1 MDMYLGAGKRFV
13 GSGSN
18 AFTHIIKPKS
28 VISETKYQAHTLAT
42 RQVPGFSQCYSSSS
56 CTGSTIAAVSAR
68 DCCVGTDDGLS
79 FSNGGSCTACVG
91 GL

>member
-1 MDMYLGAGKRFV
+1 MDMYLGAGKRSVV
-13 GSGSN
+13 GGSN

-28 VISETKYQAHTLAT
+28 VTNETKYQAHTLAT

-91 GL
+91 GH